1 MQRLILTLAIVLA
14 VPPRIQ
20 AQEANALRRGIRVEV
35 TRVSGKPQTGRF
47 MVIRNDSL
55 FYAPTSVALRSVSER
70 DAASVAFADVK
81 SVRVSRGQNRATSAL
96 TKGFLGAGVGAL
108 IGALI
113 GGSMYTEQTST
124 SGWGC
129 FAICS
134 RGAAAALVGGFG
146 GVVGLVSGSIYGASH
161 GKDTWETVAL
171 PGR

>member
-1 MQRLILTLAIVLA
+1 MQRLIPILAIMIAL
-14 VPPRIQ
+14 PRPSG
-20 AQEANALRRGIRVEV
+20 AQEANALRAGVRVEV

-55 FYAPTSVALRSVSER
+55 FYAPTSVALHSVSER
-70 DAASVAFADVK
+70 DAASVALADVK
-81 SVRVSRGQNRATSAL
+81 SVRVSRGQSRATSAL

-134 RGAAAALVGGFG
+134 RGASAALVGGFG
-146 GVVGLVSGSIYGASH
+146 GVVGLISGSIYGATH
-161 GKDTWETVAL
+161 GNDSWETVAL
-171 PGR
+171 LGR